1 MVAGCLAA
9 AFTNPLECIT
19 VNKQVANDFNIKEF
33 IRTEGI
39 FNICTKGIVPRVV
52 YNGAQSMLFFALVIK
67 LE

>member
-52 YNGAQSMLFFALVIK
+52 YNGA
-67 LE
+67 